1 MFYSKKC
8 WVLLGSANA
17 SLSLRY
23 NPAYKSEGL
32 LFLSTQN
39 LAEKQQKNGPSWPLS
54 LDFSRL
60 PHYGVGAGR
69 LVTPYN
75 KIYEQ
80 CKRPT
85 CVCPTYLWRSIA
97 RVRGNSL
104 PRGEVCILWPKVIH
118 LYSRRTGG
126 KFWYFHDLLP
136 LFG

>member
-85 CVCPTYLWRSIA
+85 CVCPTYLWRSLA
-97 RVRGNSL
+97 RVRGNFASTR
-104 PRGEVCILWPKVIH
+104 RGMCFVTDANGWKV
-118 LYSRRTGG
+118 LVLSRSSTA
-126 KFWYFHDLLP
+126 FWLMPTNL
-136 LFG
+136 